1 MSLKISTSMDYGA
14 NVGLTY
20 PQTAEIMKQ
29 AGFQGIDLALC
40 HGQDDPKNLLTDE
53 WHREAVF
60 MADCAKKAGLEL
72 AQCHLPYYPGHL
84 ELPGDGTPA
93 YFESYMLPAY
103 EQALKVCGE
112 VGCHMAV
119 MHLFTVLND
128 DEQTLS
134 GNVALIRR
142 LLPLMEKYD
151 VKLALENVFCRRNSQ
166 YLTGFVAY
174 AENLLKVI
182 DGVGSDRVGVCID
195 TGHANIFRMD
205 TAQMARQCGKRLF
218 ALHVNSNAGH
228 DEHAVPYSISHWCEK
243 QDFDAFSRA
252 LGEIGYTGWYNLE
265 ISGGKF
271 PPAVARPFYEY
282 CAGVARYLADEA

>member
-112 VGCHMAV
+112 VGSIISAKV
-119 MHLFTVLND
+119 VEIVGTKID
-128 DEQTLS
+128 IPRWKAAKQEIRE
-134 GNVALIRR
+134 LI
-142 LLPLMEKYD
+142 E
-151 VKLALENVFCRRNSQ
+151 ANS
-166 YLTGFVAY
+166 
-174 AENLLKVI
+174 K
-182 DGVGSDRVGVCID
+182 
-195 TGHANIFRMD
+195 
-205 TAQMARQCGKRLF
+205 
-218 ALHVNSNAGH
+218 
-228 DEHAVPYSISHWCEK
+228 
-243 QDFDAFSRA
+243 
-252 LGEIGYTGWYNLE
+252 
-265 ISGGKF
+265 
-271 PPAVARPFYEY
+271 
-282 CAGVARYLADEA
+282 